1 MKEKMRAA
9 AAAVL
14 LAGLI
19 VFCWQISL
27 RLRNVIES
35 GRETSGNVSEE
46 GSLVMIDPGH
56 GGADP
61 GKIGVNEAEEKDI
74 NLEIALKIQI
84 FFRRKIFL

>member
-1 MKEKMRAA
+1 MFLLKEKMRAA

-14 LAGLI
+14 LAGLM

-46 GSLVMIDPGH
+46 GSLVMI
-56 GGADP
+56 
-61 GKIGVNEAEEKDI
+61 E
-74 NLEIALKIQI
+74 
-84 FFRRKIFL
+84 